1 MVYRDTIT
9 CLSDLK
15 ESVKHHVRNISQ
27 FVLLSTVEYAIFR
40 LQMVADIG
48 KHHIELV
55 FKLL

>member
-1 MVYRDTIT
+1 MVYRDPIT

-15 ESVKHHVRNISQ
+15 ENVEHRVRNISQ

-48 KHHIELV
+48 KHHIECVL
-55 FKLL
+55 